1 MDRAGF
7 EDWLRRYFDAWVSN
21 DPVDVGALF
30 TEDAIYWVGPFREPW
45 VGRDQIVDRWT
56 SGHQEDVRAAFDVI
70 AFDGDTGVAHWNVT
84 ARTGDKRPDG
94 MGRDTDD
101 HVRPRR
107 PMPGASRVVLPAR
120 DLLTAERTIVRVRGG
135 RVP

>member
-7 EDWLRRYFDAWVSN
+7 EDWLRGYFDAWVSN

-56 SGHQEDVRAAFDVI
+56 SGQQEDVRAAFDVI
-70 AFDGDTGVAHWNVT
+70 AVEGRRGSRTRTSPPEPATG
-84 ARTGDKRPDG
+84 ARRNGTG
-94 MGRDTDD
+94 
-101 HVRPRR
+101 
-107 PMPGASRVVLPAR
+107 S
-120 DLLTAERTIVRVRGG
+120 
-135 RVP
+135 

>member
-21 DPVDVGALF
+21 DPVDVASLF

-56 SGHQEDVRAAFDVI
+56 SAVQEDVRAAFDVI
-70 AFDGDTGVAHWNVT
+70 AVDDGTGVAHWNVT
-84 ARTGDKRPDG
+84 AGTGGDGGQEGGKTEWDGVLTIAFAPDG
-94 MGRDTDD
+94 RCRE
-101 HVRPRR
+101 HREWFSQRE
-107 PMPGASRVVLPAR
+107 LP
-120 DLLTAERTIVRVRGG
+120 
-135 RVP
+135 